1 MLRKIVVGLVLT
13 WPFLGVSYADELN
26 NASGLGVLDSE
37 ILDDELEDYIIV
49 PFQGTWVQGA
59 NTFIFT
65 AGDTRQ
71 ENNWIEGNIIGGGG
85 QSNRYLWFQTT
96 ATTGQF
102 YFDTP
107 QGRQGPLFVTLS
119 NNNRRMTWRFGNETT
134 ILNKVN

>member
-1 MLRKIVVGLVLT
+1 MIRKLL
-13 WPFLGVSYADELN
+13 LGFALFGPMTAFS
-26 NASGLGVLDSE
+26 NAIEPGQSNEPGVLAPG
-37 ILDDELEDYIIV
+37 IDDGELEDYIIV
-49 PFQGTWVQGA
+49 PFQGTWVQGP

-85 QSNRYLWFQTT
+85 QTNRYLWYQNSS
-96 ATTGQF
+96 TTGQF
-102 YFDTP
+102 YFDTA

-119 NNNRRMTWRFGNETT
+119 NNNRRMTWRFGSETT